1 MTTVTDKLPTI
12 TRRAAL
18 QSLAVSGIAS
28 LIPSGGTAQN
38 VSTPSQVSSVA
49 GAKLPPWT
57 PGTLDIHHISTG
69 RGNVAFAVCP
79 DGTTILIDAGALQA
93 APDWNSDEKYRIS
106 TLPNASR
113 RPGEWIA
120 RYISRHMPTG
130 RQPEIDYFVLT
141 HLHPDHMGG
150 LDLLSPKKVM
160 SRLGP
165 YELTGVMDVHEQVP
179 IKTIIDR
186 AYPDYNYPVELN
198 DPHQLNYRK
207 FISSF
212 VHNGGT
218 VERFVPG
225 SSRQIKLRRS
235 SPEAYPTF
243 TVQNLAAN
251 GKVWTGREDDA
262 IETFPSLKTLAVRDY
277 PTENKCS
284 VALRLT
290 FGGFRYF
297 SAGDMD
303 HDTSFARLPWGDI
316 EAAVARAAGPVDVTV
331 ANHHGYVNACGPE
344 WARSLRPRAFIV
356 SAWDSAHPTIP
367 SLGNMLSQDLYAGP
381 RDIYSTAL
389 KPENIIAT
397 KRLKEIQSG
406 NGHVV
411 VRVPQG
417 GHTFEVAIT
426 TNLEESDITIGMF
439 GPYKT
444 VSLSK

>member
-1 MTTVTDKLPTI
+1 
-12 TRRAAL
+12 
-18 QSLAVSGIAS
+18 
-28 LIPSGGTAQN
+28 
-38 VSTPSQVSSVA
+38 
-49 GAKLPPWT
+49 
-57 PGTLDIHHISTG
+57 
-69 RGNVAFAVCP
+69 
-79 DGTTILIDAGALQA
+79 
-93 APDWNSDEKYRIS
+93 
-106 TLPNASR
+106 
-113 RPGEWIA
+113 
-120 RYISRHMPTG
+120 MPTG
-130 RQPEIDYFVLT
+130 RQAEIDYFVLT

-150 LDLLSPKKVM
+150 LDLLSPTKIM
-160 SRLGP
+160 SRIGP

-179 IKTIIDR
+179 IKTILDR

-198 DPHQLNYRK
+198 DSHQLNYRK

-225 SSRQIKLRRS
+225 SSRQIKLLHS
-235 SPEAYPTF
+235 NPQAYPTF

-251 GKVWTGREDDA
+251 GKVWTGREDEA
-262 IETFPSLKTLAVRDY
+262 IETFPPLKTLAVGDY

-303 HDTSFARLPWGDI
+303 HETSYGRLAWGNI
-316 EAAVARAAGPVDVTV
+316 EAAVARAAGPMDVAV

-344 WARSLRPRAFIV
+344 WARCLRPRAFIV

-367 SLGNMLSQDLYAGP
+367 SLANMLSQDLYAGP

-389 KPENIIAT
+389 KAENIIST

-411 VRVPQG
+411 VRVSPG
-417 GHTFEVAIT
+417 GHSFEVAIT
-426 TNLEESDITIGMF
+426 TNSEESDIVIGMF
-439 GPYKT
+439 GPYNT
-444 VSLSK
+444 VSRSR

>member
-1 MTTVTDKLPTI
+1 MSDKPLVI

-28 LIPSGGTAQN
+28 LLPFDDAAEK
-38 VSTPSQVSSVA
+38 VVPPSQVSPVV
-49 GAKLPPWT
+49 GAKLRLWT
-57 PGTLDIHHISTG
+57 HGTLDIHHISTG
-69 RGNVAFAVCP
+69 RGNATFAVCP
-79 DGTTILIDAGALQA
+79 DGTTILIDAGALQT

-106 TLPNASR
+106 PLPNASR

-150 LDLLSPKKVM
+150 LDLLSSKKVI
-160 SRLGP
+160 SHLGP
-165 YELTGVMDVHEQVP
+165 YELAGVMDVHERVP
-179 IKTIIDR
+179 IKTILDR
-186 AYPDYNYPVELN
+186 AYPDYSYPVDLN

-212 VHNGGT
+212 VHSGGT
-218 VERFVPG
+218 VERFAPG
-225 SSRQIKLRRS
+225 SSKQIRLRHS
-235 SPEAYPTF
+235 SPKDYPTF

-251 GKVWTGREDDA
+251 GKVWTGREDNA
-262 IETFPSLKTLAVRDY
+262 IETFPQLKTLSASDY

-284 VALRLT
+284 VALRLA

-316 EAAVARAAGPVDVTV
+316 ETTVARAAGPVDVAV
-331 ANHHGYVNACGPE
+331 ANHHGYANACGPE
-344 WARSLRPRAFIV
+344 WVRSLRPRAFIV

-367 SLGNMLSQDLYAGP
+367 SLDNMLSRDLYAGP

-389 KPENIIAT
+389 KPENVIAT

-411 VRVPQG
+411 VRVAPG
-417 GHTFEVAIT
+417 GDAFEVAIT
-426 TNLEESDITIGMF
+426 TNSDESDRVIGMF

-444 VSLSK
+444 MSQSK